1 MTKPLQSEPETF
13 SLFGKPLYR
22 MPLRPE
28 TEAQQ
33 SKLYEEAL
41 KNWEKDPDNPDNII
55 WLGRRTAYL
64 GRYRE
69 ANGIYS
75 MGIKKHPDDPRLYR
89 HRGHRFITLR
99 MLDQAIFDFKK
110 ASELMVAKPDEIEPD
125 GQPNPRGIPVSTLY
139 FNVWYHLG
147 LAYYLKAD
155 YENALKAYNECMKV
169 SEIDD
174 KYVATAH
181 WTYMTLRL
189 LDQNAEASKILD
201 KVKSVMDIIENHNY
215 HSCLLMYKGL
225 NTPEKLIVEA
235 REEGALGLVTTGYG
249 VANWYRYNNQ
259 EEKAVKILREIL
271 SMDGWAGFG
280 YIAAEADMKHMG
292 MTL

>member
-1 MTKPLQSEPETF
+1 
-13 SLFGKPLYR
+13 

-75 MGIKKHPDDPRLYR
+75 MGIKKHPDDPRFYR

-259 EEKAVKILREIL
+259 QEKAVKILREIL